1 MKYLISKFLVI
12 TLSLIILNSCNDS
25 LVKIN
30 SNVKTNFIVVF
41 VDDMGYGDL
50 GSYGHPTINTPN
62 LDKMAYEGQKWTQ
75 FYSASSV
82 CTPSRAGLLTGRLP
96 IRNGMIGAKDRV
108 LFPNSKYGL
117 PDSEITI
124 AEKLKEN
131 GYKTAAI
138 GKWHLGHK
146 KEYLPLQ
153 HGFDYYFGIPY
164 SNDMDKINGETC
176 CPGSQYWQKYDS
188 KRPKSTNYNVPLIE
202 NNKIIERPVDQT
214 TITKRF
220 SDKAVEFIKENK
232 DDSFFIYLAHNL
244 PHTPLYASD
253 EFLGKSKRG
262 LYGDVIQEI
271 DYGIGLIIEEL
282 KKHKLDK
289 NTIIIFTSDNGPWL
303 PFESHSGSAG
313 LLRNGKAT
321 TWEGGQRVPGI
332 FWGGDIKPGIIS
344 DLGSTMDIFP
354 TLLEISNT
362 SLITD
367 RIMDGISLKNTL
379 LSHEPSKRE
388 TVFYYRQR
396 EVYAVRNLEYKA
408 HFITQGAYNY
418 PKGSDKK
425 IVLKKPLLYN
435 LNIDPSEKYNIA
447 DKYPEI
453 IEKINK
459 IVEEHNKNLDK
470 PKDLL
475 EEREFSNE
483 DADGDGI
490 LDRTDQCPD
499 VPGSKDFSG
508 CPDTDNDGVPDYKDK
523 CPYTRGNHQLEGCP
537 N

>member
-1 MKYLISKFLVI
+1 MKYFIRIPSIFI
-12 TLSLIILNSCNDS
+12 FSIIIFISCNDFQVDAKS
-25 LVKIN
+25 VVKP
-30 SNVKTNFIVVF
+30 NFIVVF

-50 GSYGHPTINTPN
+50 ASYGHPTINTPN

-96 IRNGMIGAKDRV
+96 IRNGMIGANQRV

-153 HGFDYYFGIPY
+153 HGFDYYYGIPY

-176 CPGSQYWQKYDS
+176 CPGSQYWQKYDA
-188 KRPKSTNYNVPLIE
+188 KRPESKNYNVPLIE
-202 NNKIIERPVDQT
+202 NNEIIERPVDQT

-220 SDKAVEFIKENK
+220 SNKAVEFIKNNRE
-232 DDSFFIYLAHNL
+232 DSFFIYLAHNL

-262 LYGDVIQEI
+262 LYGDVIEEI
-271 DYGIGLIIEEL
+271 DHGVGLIIKEL
-282 KKHKLDK
+282 KKYNLDK
-289 NTIIIFTSDNGPWL
+289 NTIIVFTSDNGPWL

-313 LLRNGKAT
+313 LLRNGKGT
-321 TWEGGQRVPGI
+321 TWEGGQRIPGI
-332 FWGGDIKPGIIS
+332 FWGSNIKPGVIS

-354 TLLEISNT
+354 TLLEMSNISMVD
-362 SLITD
+362 D
-367 RIMDGISLKNTL
+367 RIMDGISIKNTL
-379 LSHEPSKRE
+379 LNHEPSRRK
-388 TVFYYRQR
+388 TIIYYRER
-396 EVYAVRNLEYKA
+396 EIYAVRHGDFKA
-408 HFITQGAYNY
+408 HFIIQGAYNY
-418 PKGSDKK
+418 PEGSDKK
-425 IVLKKPLLYN
+425 IVLQKPLLFN
-435 LNIDPSEKYNIA
+435 LNIDPSEKYNIV

-453 IEKINK
+453 LIEINQ
-459 IVEEHNKNLDK
+459 IVESHKKNFIA

-475 EEREFSNE
+475 N
-483 DADGDGI
+483 
-490 LDRTDQCPD
+490 DR
-499 VPGSKDFSG
+499 VVISE
-508 CPDTDNDGVPDYKDK
+508 N
-523 CPYTRGNHQLEGCP
+523 
-537 N
+537 